1 MTPEVTPE
9 VTMENLLEVSD
20 LEISLSADQ
29 GIVDIVRSISFTLAP
44 GKTLALVGESG
55 CGKSVTAASI
65 LRLLPRE
72 LQITRGSILFRA
84 AGSDEAT
91 DIAKLA
97 PRGDAIRKLRGNE
110 IAMIFQEPMSSFS
123 PLYTIGNQIGEVIRL
138 HRKASKKEAREMTAD
153 MLDKVGIPDAGAAV
167 DRYPHEYS
175 GGMRRR
181 AMIAKALSC
190 DPALLIADEPTTA
203 LDVTIQAQI
212 VDLMK
217 ELQQEFHMAIIF
229 ITHDLGL
236 VAQVS
241 DDVCIMY
248 AGRIVERGTVR
259 DIFHDAKH
267 PYARDLLHAVP
278 RLGNL
283 EEELVAIEGNV
294 PGLFDMPAG
303 CRFHPR
309 CGSFKA
315 GICDV
320 RSPTVTRLGDTHR
333 VECHLYG

>member
-1 MTPEVTPE
+1 MD
-9 VTMENLLEVSD
+9 NILEVNE
-20 LEISLSADQ
+20 LAITLSADQ
-29 GIVDIVRSISFTLAP
+29 GTVDVIQSVSFTLEP

-72 LQITRGSILFRA
+72 LAITRGSIQFRSPDS
-84 AGSDEAT
+84 GEVI

-97 PRGDAIRKLRGNE
+97 PRGAAIRSLRGND

-123 PLYTIGNQIGEVIRL
+123 PVYTIGNQIGEVVRL
-138 HRKASKKEAREMTAD
+138 HRKVSRKEARDITTGL
-153 MLDKVGIPDAGAAV
+153 LDRVGIPDARVAV

-175 GGMRRR
+175 GGMRQR

-212 VDLMK
+212 IELMR
-217 ELQQEFHMAIIF
+217 ELQQEFRMAIIF
-229 ITHDLGL
+229 ITHDLAM
-236 VAQVS
+236 VAQVA
-241 DDVCIMY
+241 DEVCIMY
-248 AGRIVERGTVR
+248 AGRVVERGHVR

-267 PYARDLLHAVP
+267 PYTRDLLNAMP

-283 EEELVAIEGNV
+283 SQTLVAIEGNV
-294 PGLFDMPAG
+294 PGLFDMPSG

-309 CGSFKA
+309 CTSLMA
-315 GICDV
+315 GTCNV
-320 RSPTVTRLGDTHR
+320 RSPDLARVSDSHI
-333 VECHLYG
+333 VECHLHA

>member
-1 MTPEVTPE
+1 MD
-9 VTMENLLEVSD
+9 NILEVND
-20 LEISLSADQ
+20 LAITLSADQ
-29 GIVDIVRSISFTLAP
+29 GTVDVIQSVSFTLEP
-44 GKTLALVGESG
+44 GRTLALVGESG

-72 LQITRGSILFRA
+72 LAITRGSIQFRSPEN
-84 AGSDEAT
+84 GEVT

-97 PRGDAIRKLRGNE
+97 PRGAAIRGLRGND

-123 PLYTIGNQIGEVIRL
+123 PLYTIGNQIGEVVRL
-138 HRKASKKEAREMTAD
+138 HRKVSRKEARDITIGL
-153 MLDKVGIPDAGAAV
+153 LDRVGIPEARAAV

-175 GGMRRR
+175 GGMRQR

-212 VDLMK
+212 IELMQDL
-217 ELQQEFHMAIIF
+217 QREFHMAIIF
-229 ITHDLGL
+229 ITHDLAM
-236 VAQVS
+236 VAQVA
-241 DDVCIMY
+241 DEVCIMY
-248 AGRIVERGTVR
+248 AGRVVERGHVR

-267 PYARDLLHAVP
+267 PYTRDLLNAMP

-283 EEELVAIEGNV
+283 SQELVAIEGNV
-294 PGLFDMPAG
+294 PGLFDMPSG

-309 CGSFKA
+309 CTSLMA
-315 GICDV
+315 GICNV
-320 RSPTVTRLGDTHR
+320 RAPNLAQVSASHI
-333 VECHLYG
+333 VECHLHA

>member
-1 MTPEVTPE
+1 MD
-9 VTMENLLEVSD
+9 NILEVNE
-20 LEISLSADQ
+20 LAITLSADQ
-29 GIVDIVRSISFTLAP
+29 GTVDVIQSVSFTLEP

-65 LRLLPRE
+65 LGLLPRE
-72 LQITRGSILFRA
+72 LAITRGSIQFRA
-84 AGSDEAT
+84 PDSGEVV

-97 PRGDAIRKLRGNE
+97 PRGAAIRGLRGND

-123 PLYTIGNQIGEVIRL
+123 PVYTIGNQIGEVVRL
-138 HRKASKKEAREMTAD
+138 HRKVSRKEARDITTGL
-153 MLDKVGIPDAGAAV
+153 LDRVGIPDAGAAV

-175 GGMRRR
+175 GGMRQR

-212 VDLMK
+212 IELMR
-217 ELQQEFHMAIIF
+217 ELQQEFRMAIIF
-229 ITHDLGL
+229 ITHDLAM
-236 VAQVS
+236 VAQVA
-241 DDVCIMY
+241 DEVCIMY
-248 AGRIVERGTVR
+248 AGRVVERGHVR

-267 PYARDLLHAVP
+267 PYTRDLLNAMP

-283 EEELVAIEGNV
+283 SQTLVAIEGNV
-294 PGLFDMPAG
+294 PGLFDMPSG

-309 CGSFKA
+309 CTSLMA
-315 GICDV
+315 GTCNV
-320 RSPTVTRLGDTHR
+320 RSPDLARVSDSHI
-333 VECHLYG
+333 VECHLHA

>member
-1 MTPEVTPE
+1 MD
-9 VTMENLLEVSD
+9 NILEVNE
-20 LEISLSADQ
+20 LAITLSVDQ
-29 GIVDIVRSISFTLAP
+29 GRVDVIQSVSFTLEP

-72 LQITRGSILFRA
+72 LEITRGSIRFRSS
-84 AGSDEAT
+84 GNGEVT

-97 PRGDAIRKLRGNE
+97 PRGTTIRGLRGNE

-123 PLYTIGNQIGEVIRL
+123 PLYTIGNQIGEVVRL
-138 HRKASKKEAREMTAD
+138 HRKVSRKEARDITTGL
-153 MLDKVGIPDAGAAV
+153 LDRVGIPDAKAAL

-175 GGMRRR
+175 GGMRQR

-212 VDLMK
+212 IELMQ
-217 ELQQEFHMAIIF
+217 ELQQEFHMSIIF
-229 ITHDLGL
+229 ITHDLAM
-236 VAQVS
+236 VAQVA
-241 DDVCIMY
+241 DEVCIMY
-248 AGRIVERGTVR
+248 AGRVVERGHVR

-267 PYARDLLHAVP
+267 PYTRDLLNAMP

-283 EEELVAIEGNV
+283 SQALVAIEGNV
-294 PGLFDMPAG
+294 PGLFDMPSG

-309 CGSFKA
+309 CTSLMA
-315 GICDV
+315 GTCNV
-320 RSPTVTRLGDTHR
+320 RAPSLAPVSESHI
-333 VECHLYG
+333 VECHLHA

>member
-1 MTPEVTPE
+1 MG
-9 VTMENLLEVSD
+9 NLLEVDD

-29 GIVDIVRSISFTLAP
+29 GTIDVIQSVSFTLAP

-72 LQITRGSILFRA
+72 LNITRGSIRFCRPD
-84 AGSDEAT
+84 SSHVT

-97 PRGDAIRKLRGNE
+97 PRGRAIRDLRGND

-123 PLYTIGNQIGEVIRL
+123 PLYTIGNQIGEVIQL
-138 HRKASKKEAREMTAD
+138 HRKVSKKEARDITAD
-153 MLDKVGIPDAGAAV
+153 LLDKVGIPHPLSAV

-175 GGMRRR
+175 GGMRQR

-212 VDLMK
+212 IELMQ

-229 ITHDLGL
+229 ITHDLGV

-241 DDVCIMY
+241 DEVYIMY
-248 AGRIVERGTVR
+248 AGRIVEQGSVG
-259 DIFHDAKH
+259 DIFHNAKH
-267 PYARDLLHAVP
+267 PYTRDLLHAVP
-278 RLGNL
+278 RLGNI

-294 PGLFDMPAG
+294 PGLYDMPAG

-309 CGSFKA
+309 CASFMA
-315 GICDV
+315 DTCDARKPDLKQV
-320 RSPTVTRLGDTHR
+320 GEAHS
-333 VECHLYG
+333 VECHLYA

>member
-1 MTPEVTPE
+1 
-9 VTMENLLEVSD
+9 MENLLEIDD
-20 LEISLSADQ
+20 LEISLSADRGTIDVIQ
-29 GIVDIVRSISFTLAP
+29 SVSFTLAP

-72 LQITRGSILFRA
+72 LNITRGSIRFRRP
-84 AGSDEAT
+84 GSSHVT

-97 PRGDAIRKLRGNE
+97 PRGKAIRDLRGND

-138 HRKASKKEAREMTAD
+138 HRKVSKKEARDITAD
-153 MLDKVGIPDAGAAV
+153 LLDKVGIPDPQSAV

-175 GGMRRR
+175 GGMRQR

-212 VDLMK
+212 VELMQ
-217 ELQQEFHMAIIF
+217 ELQQEFQMAIIF
-229 ITHDLGL
+229 ITHDLGV

-241 DDVCIMY
+241 DEVCIMY
-248 AGRIVERGTVR
+248 AGRIVEQGPVG
-259 DIFHDAKH
+259 DIFHNAKH
-267 PYARDLLHAVP
+267 PYTRDLLHAVP
-278 RLGNL
+278 RLGNI

-294 PGLFDMPAG
+294 PGLFDMPTG

-309 CGSFKA
+309 CASFMA
-315 GICDV
+315 DTCNV
-320 RSPTVTRLGDTHR
+320 RTPDLTQVGEAHS
-333 VECHLYG
+333 VECHLYA

>member
-1 MTPEVTPE
+1 
-9 VTMENLLEVSD
+9 MENLLEIDD

-29 GIVDIVRSISFTLAP
+29 GTIDVIQSVSFTLAP

-72 LQITRGSILFRA
+72 LNITRGSIRFRRP
-84 AGSDEAT
+84 GSSHVT

-97 PRGDAIRKLRGNE
+97 PRGKAIRDLRGND

-138 HRKASKKEAREMTAD
+138 HRKVSKKEARDITAD
-153 MLDKVGIPDAGAAV
+153 LLDKVGIPDPRSAV
-167 DRYPHEYS
+167 DRYPHQYS
-175 GGMRRR
+175 GGMRQR

-212 VDLMK
+212 VELMQ
-217 ELQQEFHMAIIF
+217 ELQQEFQMAIIF
-229 ITHDLGL
+229 ITHDLGV

-241 DDVCIMY
+241 DEVCIMY
-248 AGRIVERGTVR
+248 AGRIVEQGPVR
-259 DIFHDAKH
+259 DIFHNAKH
-267 PYARDLLHAVP
+267 PYTRDLLHAVP
-278 RLGNL
+278 RLGNI

-294 PGLFDMPAG
+294 PGLFDMPTG

-309 CGSFKA
+309 CASFMA
-315 GICDV
+315 DTCNV
-320 RSPTVTRLGDTHR
+320 RTPDLTQVGEAHS
-333 VECHLYG
+333 VECYLYA

>member
-1 MTPEVTPE
+1 MD
-9 VTMENLLEVSD
+9 NILEVSD
-20 LEISLSADQ
+20 LEIMLSADQ
-29 GIVDIVRSISFTLAP
+29 GTVDVIQSVSFKLAP

-72 LQITRGSILFRA
+72 LEITRGSILFRSPDS
-84 AGSDEAT
+84 GEVT

-97 PRGDAIRKLRGNE
+97 PRGSAIRDLRGND

-123 PLYTIGNQIGEVIRL
+123 PLYTIGNQIGEVVQL
-138 HRKASKKEAREMTAD
+138 HRKVSKKEARDITAGL
-153 MLDKVGIPDAGAAV
+153 LDKVGIPDAWTAV

-175 GGMRRR
+175 GGMRQR

-212 VDLMK
+212 VELMQ

-229 ITHDLGL
+229 ITHDLGV
-236 VAQVS
+236 VAQVA
-241 DDVCIMY
+241 DEVCIMY
-248 AGRIVERGTVR
+248 AGRVVERGQVR
-259 DIFHDAKH
+259 DIFHEARH
-267 PYARDLLHAVP
+267 PYTRDLLHAMP

-294 PGLFDMPAG
+294 PGLFDMPTG

-309 CGSFKA
+309 CAAFMADTCNVRTPDLTQVSGSH
-315 GICDV
+315 I
-320 RSPTVTRLGDTHR
+320 
-333 VECHLYG
+333 VECHLYD

>member
-1 MTPEVTPE
+1 
-9 VTMENLLEVSD
+9 MENLLEVDD
-20 LEISLSADQ
+20 LDITLSADQ
-29 GIVDIVRSISFTLAP
+29 GTVEVIQSVSFSLAP

-55 CGKSVTAASI
+55 CGKSVTAATI

-72 LQITRGSILFRA
+72 LNITRGSIRFRPK
-84 AGSDEAT
+84 GGDDVI
-91 DIAKLA
+91 DIAKMA
-97 PRGDAIRKLRGNE
+97 PRGAAIRALRGND

-138 HRKASKKEAREMTAD
+138 HRKASKVEARDITAD
-153 MLDKVGIPDAGAAV
+153 LLDKVGIPDPRGAI

-175 GGMRRR
+175 GGMRQR

-190 DPALLIADEPTTA
+190 EPALLIADEPTTA

-212 VDLMK
+212 VELMQK
-217 ELQQEFHMAIIF
+217 LQQEFHMAIIF
-229 ITHDLGL
+229 ITHDLGV

-259 DIFHDAKH
+259 EIFHHAKH
-267 PYARDLLHAVP
+267 PYTRDLLHAVP
-278 RLGNL
+278 RLGKIK
-283 EEELVAIEGNV
+283 EKLVAIKGNV
-294 PGLFDMPAG
+294 PGLYDMPPG

-309 CGSFKA
+309 CASFMA
-315 GICDV
+315 GACDV
-320 RSPTVTRLGDTHR
+320 RMPHLNRVGETRR
-333 VECHLYG
+333 VECHLYD

>member
-1 MTPEVTPE
+1 MD
-9 VTMENLLEVSD
+9 NILEVNE
-20 LEISLSADQ
+20 LAITLSSDQ
-29 GIVDIVRSISFTLAP
+29 GTVDVIQSVSFTLEP
-44 GKTLALVGESG
+44 GRTLALVGESG

-72 LQITRGSILFRA
+72 LAITRGSIQFRSP
-84 AGSDEAT
+84 GNGEVT

-97 PRGDAIRKLRGNE
+97 PRGAAIRGLRGND

-123 PLYTIGNQIGEVIRL
+123 PLYTIGNQIGEVVRL
-138 HRKASKKEAREMTAD
+138 HRKVSRKEARDITTGL
-153 MLDKVGIPDAGAAV
+153 LDRVGIPEARGAV

-175 GGMRRR
+175 GGMRQR

-212 VDLMK
+212 IELMQ

-229 ITHDLGL
+229 ITHDLAM
-236 VAQVS
+236 VAQVA
-241 DDVCIMY
+241 DEVCIMY
-248 AGRIVERGTVR
+248 AGRVVERGHVR

-267 PYARDLLHAVP
+267 PYTRDLLNAMP
-278 RLGNL
+278 RLGTL
-283 EEELVAIEGNV
+283 SQALVAIEGNV
-294 PGLFDMPAG
+294 PGLFDMPSG

-309 CGSFKA
+309 CTSLMA
-315 GICDV
+315 GTCNV
-320 RSPTVTRLGDTHR
+320 RAPNLAQVSESHI
-333 VECHLYG
+333 VECHLHA

>member
-1 MTPEVTPE
+1 
-9 VTMENLLEVSD
+9 
-20 LEISLSADQ
+20 
-29 GIVDIVRSISFTLAP
+29 
-44 GKTLALVGESG
+44 
-55 CGKSVTAASI
+55 
-65 LRLLPRE
+65 
-72 LQITRGSILFRA
+72 
-84 AGSDEAT
+84 
-91 DIAKLA
+91 
-97 PRGDAIRKLRGNE
+97 
-110 IAMIFQEPMSSFS
+110 
-123 PLYTIGNQIGEVIRL
+123 
-138 HRKASKKEAREMTAD
+138 
-153 MLDKVGIPDAGAAV
+153 
-167 DRYPHEYS
+167 
-175 GGMRRR
+175 MRQR

-294 PGLFDMPAG
+294 PGLFDMPVG

-320 RSPTVTRLGDTHR
+320 RSPAVTRLGDTHR

>member
-1 MTPEVTPE
+1 MD
-9 VTMENLLEVSD
+9 NILEVSD
-20 LEISLSADQ
+20 LEITLSADQ
-29 GIVDIVRSISFTLAP
+29 GMVGVIQSVSFTLAP

-55 CGKSVTAASI
+55 CGKSMTAASI

-72 LQITRGSILFRA
+72 LVISRGSIRFRSP
-84 AGSDEAT
+84 GNGEVT

-97 PRGDAIRKLRGNE
+97 PRGHAIRDLRGND

-123 PLYTIGNQIGEVIRL
+123 PLYTIGNQIGEVVRQ
-138 HRKASKKEAREMTAD
+138 HRKVSKKKARDMTASL
-153 MLDKVGIPDAGAAV
+153 LDKVGIPDARAAL

-175 GGMRRR
+175 GGMRQR

-212 VDLMK
+212 VELMQ

-229 ITHDLGL
+229 ITHDLGM
-236 VAQVS
+236 VAQVA
-241 DDVCIMY
+241 DEVCIMY
-248 AGRIVERGTVR
+248 AGRVVERGHVR

-267 PYARDLLHAVP
+267 PYTRDLLHAMP

-283 EEELVAIEGNV
+283 KEKLVAIDGNV
-294 PGLFDMPAG
+294 PGLFDMPTG

-309 CGSFKA
+309 CASFMA
-315 GICDV
+315 DTCNV
-320 RSPTVTRLGDTHR
+320 RTPDLTQVSESHS
-333 VECHLYG
+333 VECHLYA

>member
-1 MTPEVTPE
+1 MD
-9 VTMENLLEVSD
+9 NILEVNE
-20 LEISLSADQ
+20 LAITLSADQ
-29 GIVDIVRSISFTLAP
+29 GTVDVIQSVSFTLEP

-72 LQITRGSILFRA
+72 LAITRGSIQFRSPDS
-84 AGSDEAT
+84 GEVI

-97 PRGDAIRKLRGNE
+97 PRGAAIRSLRGND

-123 PLYTIGNQIGEVIRL
+123 PVYTIGNQIGEVVCL
-138 HRKASKKEAREMTAD
+138 HRKVSRKEARDITTGL
-153 MLDKVGIPDAGAAV
+153 LDRVGIPDARVAV

-175 GGMRRR
+175 GGMRQR

-212 VDLMK
+212 IELMR
-217 ELQQEFHMAIIF
+217 ELQQEFRMAIIF
-229 ITHDLGL
+229 ITHDLAM
-236 VAQVS
+236 VAQVA
-241 DDVCIMY
+241 DEVCIMY
-248 AGRIVERGTVR
+248 AGRVVERGHVR

-267 PYARDLLHAVP
+267 PYTRDLLNAMP

-283 EEELVAIEGNV
+283 SQTLVAIEGNV
-294 PGLFDMPAG
+294 PGLFDMPSG

-309 CGSFKA
+309 CTSLMA
-315 GICDV
+315 GTCNV
-320 RSPTVTRLGDTHR
+320 RSPNLARVSDAHI
-333 VECHLYG
+333 VECHLHA

>member
-1 MTPEVTPE
+1 MD
-9 VTMENLLEVSD
+9 NILEVNE
-20 LEISLSADQ
+20 LAITLSADQ
-29 GIVDIVRSISFTLAP
+29 GTVDVIQSVSFTLEP

-72 LQITRGSILFRA
+72 LAITRGSIQFRSPEN
-84 AGSDEAT
+84 GEVT

-97 PRGDAIRKLRGNE
+97 PRGAAIRGLRGND

-123 PLYTIGNQIGEVIRL
+123 PLYTIGNQIGEVVRL
-138 HRKASKKEAREMTAD
+138 HRKVSRKEARDITTGL
-153 MLDKVGIPDAGAAV
+153 LDRVGIPDARVAV

-175 GGMRRR
+175 GGMRQR

-203 LDVTIQAQI
+203 LDMTIQAQI
-212 VDLMK
+212 IELLQ
-217 ELQQEFHMAIIF
+217 ELQREFHMAIIF
-229 ITHDLGL
+229 ITHDLAM
-236 VAQVS
+236 VAQVA
-241 DDVCIMY
+241 DEVCIMY
-248 AGRIVERGTVR
+248 AGRVVERGRVR

-267 PYARDLLHAVP
+267 PYTRDLLNAMP

-283 EEELVAIEGNV
+283 SQELVAIEGNV
-294 PGLFDMPAG
+294 PGLFDMPSG

-309 CGSFKA
+309 CTSLMA
-315 GICDV
+315 GTCNV
-320 RSPTVTRLGDTHR
+320 RAPNLAQVSESHI
-333 VECHLYG
+333 VECHLHA

>member
-1 MTPEVTPE
+1 MD
-9 VTMENLLEVSD
+9 NILEVSD
-20 LEISLSADQ
+20 LAITLSADQ
-29 GIVDIVRSISFTLAP
+29 GKVDVIQSVSFTLAP

-72 LQITRGSILFRA
+72 LEITRGSIRFRSP
-84 AGSDEAT
+84 GNGEVT

-97 PRGDAIRKLRGNE
+97 PRGAAIRNLRGND

-123 PLYTIGNQIGEVIRL
+123 PLYTIGNQIGEVVRL
-138 HRKASKKEAREMTAD
+138 HRKVSKKEARDITAGL
-153 MLDKVGIPDAGAAV
+153 LDKVGIPDARAAL

-175 GGMRRR
+175 GGMRQR

-212 VDLMK
+212 IELMQ
-217 ELQQEFHMAIIF
+217 ELQQESHMAIIF
-229 ITHDLGL
+229 ITHDLGV
-236 VAQVS
+236 VAQVA

-248 AGRIVERGTVR
+248 AGRVLERGHVR

-267 PYARDLLHAVP
+267 PYTRDLLHAMP

-283 EEELVAIEGNV
+283 KEELVAIEGNI

-309 CGSFKA
+309 CASFIA
-315 GICDV
+315 NTCNV
-320 RSPTVTRLGDTHR
+320 RTPDLTQLSESHI
-333 VECHLYG
+333 VECHLHV

>member
-1 MTPEVTPE
+1 MD
-9 VTMENLLEVSD
+9 NILEVNE
-20 LEISLSADQ
+20 LAITLSADQ
-29 GIVDIVRSISFTLAP
+29 GTVDVIQSVSFTLEP

-65 LRLLPRE
+65 LRLLPSE
-72 LQITRGSILFRA
+72 LAITRGSIQFRSPDS
-84 AGSDEAT
+84 GKVT

-97 PRGDAIRKLRGNE
+97 PRGAAIRGLRGND

-123 PLYTIGNQIGEVIRL
+123 PLYTIGNQIGEVVRL
-138 HRKASKKEAREMTAD
+138 HRKVSRKEARDITAGL
-153 MLDKVGIPDAGAAV
+153 LDRVGIPEARVAL

-175 GGMRRR
+175 GGMRQR

-212 VDLMK
+212 IELMQ

-229 ITHDLGL
+229 ITHDLAM
-236 VAQVS
+236 VAQVA
-241 DDVCIMY
+241 DEVCIMY
-248 AGRIVERGTVR
+248 AGRVVERGQVR
-259 DIFHDAKH
+259 EIFHHAKH
-267 PYARDLLHAVP
+267 PYTRDLLNAMP

-283 EEELVAIEGNV
+283 SQELVAIEGNV
-294 PGLFDMPAG
+294 PGLFDMPSG

-309 CGSFKA
+309 CTSFMA
-315 GICDV
+315 GTCNV
-320 RSPTVTRLGDTHR
+320 RAPNLARVSESHT
-333 VECHLYG
+333 VECHLHA